1 MAYNKGVYDGQTLID
16 LTQDD
21 VTASDVR
28 SGVYF
33 HDSAGVRGQGTLAST
48 SVPTANTIA
57 EWDSDAQMN
66 STDMSAQDVS
76 DFVDSLSVTKV
87 LATVETRELLW
98 TNPAPNND
106 FAGTTINNVGVGYD
120 YVEVET
126 TDGMVRKGSSTIG
139 HCKYGWANG
148 GAVLFARSMT
158 YDSTNGT
165 LWCDNGVICGLA
177 NITSFTIDNSVCKP
191 WKIYGIKLTQL

>member
-1 MAYNKGVYDGQTLID
+1 MAYNKVVYDGQTLID

-33 HDSAGVRGQGTLAST
+33 HNSAGVRGQGTLAST

-158 YDSTNGT
+158 YDPTNGT

-177 NITSFTIDNSVCKP
+177 NVTSFAIDNSVCKP